1 MKAYSIGR
9 DVGCD
14 IVINDPTD
22 VISRRHAT
30 LTVADNGK
38 MTITDLSRNGTYVNG
53 IRISQ
58 NAAVPVTRKDNISFA
73 HVAKFDW
80 NLIPNTSST
89 VLRYALFGLIAAAV
103 IVALCFILPP
113 LFSGGSTTNPEPT
126 ATAVDSAQLKKDQDD
141 KAAALKADIKKQVED
156 SLARE
161 KAKQDSIAKAK
172 KQKNTPKKPNPKDGD
187 AKNKD
192 DSKNKDDK
200 KAPEEPTFR

>member
-1 MKAYSIGR
+1 MKVYSIGR

-30 LTVADNGK
+30 LSVADNGK

-58 NAAVPVTRKDNISFA
+58 NVAVPVTRKDNISFA

-80 NLIPNTSST
+80 NLIPNTTST
-89 VLRYALFGLIAAAV
+89 ILRYAIFGVIAVAV

-113 LFSGGSTTNPEPT
+113 LFNGQTPETDKNT
-126 ATAVDSAQLKKDQDD
+126 ATVDSAQLKKDQED

-161 KAKQDSIAKAK
+161 KAKRDSIANAK
-172 KQKNTPKKPNPKDGD
+172 KKKSTPNKKKGDEDDTKKKDED
-187 AKNKD
+187 KNKD
-192 DSKNKDDK
+192 NKQT
-200 KAPEEPTFR
+200 PEEPTFH

>member
-1 MKAYSIGR
+1 MKVYSIGR

-30 LTVADNGK
+30 LSVADNGK

-58 NAAVPVTRKDNISFA
+58 NVAVPVTRKDNISFA

-80 NLIPNTSST
+80 NLIPNTTST
-89 VLRYALFGLIAAAV
+89 VLRYTILGIIAVAV

-113 LFSGGSTTNPEPT
+113 LFNGQTTET
-126 ATAVDSAQLKKDQDD
+126 EETTVAVDSAQLKKDQED

-161 KAKQDSIAKAK
+161 KAKRDSIAAAK
-172 KQKNTPKKPNPKDGD
+172 KKKNTPKK
-187 AKNKD
+187 KD
-192 DSKNKDDK
+192 DDDDPKKKDDDNK
-200 KAPEEPTFR
+200 KTPEEPTFR